1 MRMQPLMILGLC
13 LLGTSPSLTAAADP
27 STLTVGIGASAPK
40 TAPFKLKAVPSRGE
54 GGEHFVLRLSS
65 VKTVTSIRLSGFSA
79 SRKGKNLIRNA
90 VAFNGTT
97 QTVLEGL
104 TKFAKVTIGK
114 PGNQGGLV
122 LLADSQFVEV
132 QPNAA
137 FGKLDLTVEGMAHD
151 DAALLLEVTFA
162 DTVTA
167 DHFILTRTGSSETA
181 GSYVNESGY
190 AKFTAAQ
197 LATVMKVAAEPAAAD
212 LNGRTFL
219 CTSYSKLD
227 PAKVDFKTR
236 AYYSG
241 PAGEILSRS
250 DAEGQDDRWEHSDDG
265 LTKTVGN
272 RNGCGSFN
280 TLHVVRRTGDGNLI
294 AEVVV
299 DLDAYIDLC
308 TKAGYD
314 TSATRELM
322 QYSNFASVLAP
333 KYVAGQYEFC
343 KPKQ

>member
-1 MRMQPLMILGLC
+1 MRMIPSILFGLS
-13 LLGTSPSLTAAADP
+13 LLVSAAHAEP
-27 STLTVGIGASAPK
+27 STLAVSIGASAPK
-40 TAPFKLKAVPSRGE
+40 TSPFKLKAVPSRAE
-54 GGEHFVLRLSS
+54 GGEHFILRLSG

-79 SRKGKNLIRNA
+79 SRKGKALIRNA

-114 PGNQGGLV
+114 PSNQGGLV

-132 QPNAA
+132 QPNAT

-151 DAALLLEVTFA
+151 DAGLLLEVSFA
-162 DTVTA
+162 ESVTA
-167 DHFILTRTGSSETA
+167 DHFLLTRSGGSETA

-197 LATVMKVAAEPAAAD
+197 LASVMRVAVEPAPAELA
-212 LNGRTFL
+212 GRTFL
-219 CTSYSKLD
+219 CSSYSKLD
-227 PAKVDFKTR
+227 PARLDFKTR

-241 PAGEILSRS
+241 PAGELLSKS
-250 DAEGQDDRWEHSDDG
+250 DAEGLDDRWDRADDG
-265 LTKTVGN
+265 LTRVIGN
-272 RNGCGSFN
+272 KNGCGAFN

-294 AEVVV
+294 AEVVL

-314 TSATRELM
+314 TSATREL
-322 QYSNFASVLAP
+322 QLYSNFTSVLNT
-333 KYVAGQYEFC
+333 KYVAGVYEFC
-343 KPKQ
+343 RPKQ